1 MSSAWTL
8 EAGPGG
14 GGGGRPLAFQQGPP
28 FSIFCLAWFKSV
40 TSWSPRSSCPSLKL
54 HWPAGGVYDKRKSA
68 ALGFL
73 AAEWALFEMH
83 PSMKLWNLA
92 HRNARQVSQDIQR
105 EHLPGPRIRKF
116 EGPRVQAGRK
126 RVERDSDGFSG
137 TLDRVPFASH
147 FCLKSA
153 TRRTLH
159 HFSCRCF
166 ARSSKQHVNS
176 LRRGVHKLR
185 TSGLGRHVPP
195 LDCRKAGFAVRIK
208 VVFRVSV

>member
-14 GGGGRPLAFQQGPP
+14 GGGGRPLAFQQSPP

-40 TSWSPRSSCPSLKL
+40 TSWLPRSSCPSRKL

-92 HRNARQVSQDIQR
+92 HRNARQASQDIQR
-105 EHLPGPRIRKF
+105 EHLPGPRIRKS

-137 TLDRVPFASH
+137 TDKKWRV
-147 FCLKSA
+147 FCISFLLEERNAAHATPLLLQMLCEVKQTTCQLTSA
-153 TRRTLH
+153 GCAQAAYTQRPGATCAAL
-159 HFSCRCF
+159 
-166 ARSSKQHVNS
+166 
-176 LRRGVHKLR
+176 
-185 TSGLGRHVPP
+185 GLSQSRFCCE
-195 LDCRKAGFAVRIK
+195 D
-208 VVFRVSV
+208 